1 MPAPSPG
8 SPRGWRSSWL
18 SCWGVMAR
26 TAPQLCCQPCWQCPS
41 SQGGVLS
48 SHGVFSSAGFQSL
61 KNHTENVGQGEDQ
74 FSLISCV
81 LGKRGLEKNASTVF
95 SNILYSCFQCISQK
109 EAVSCEKYITLSSY
123 RGEKIILL
131 LLYRSELHIHI
142 RTTVNDVNN
151 SIVK

>member
-1 MPAPSPG
+1 MFGQTLIASLHYSAINCCRALFGRTEHASSLPG
-8 SPRGWRSSWL
+8 QPQRL
-18 SCWGVMAR
+18 EELMALLLGVMAQ

-61 KNHTENVGQGEDQ
+61 KNHIENVGQGEDQ

-81 LGKRGLEKNASTVF
+81 LGKRGLEKNVSTVF

-123 RGEKIILL
+123 RGK
-131 LLYRSELHIHI
+131 
-142 RTTVNDVNN
+142 
-151 SIVK
+151 K